1 MKRLRIG
8 YVPLSDAAVLI
19 AAATRGFAEA
29 ERLSIELVREVSWAN
44 IRDKLILGHFDAAH
58 MLAPF
63 AIATTLGLGHL
74 KVPLIA
80 PFALNLNGNAIT
92 ISSLVHAQMT
102 GEIGRAPESAAES
115 AEALAAVIRRRKS
128 DKQEP
133 LAFGIVFPF
142 STHAY
147 LLRHWLRSGGI
158 DPERDVNLVVV
169 PPPYMAES
177 LRTGLLDG
185 FCVGSPWNS
194 LAVDAHVGCIAAL
207 GVDIAKHAPEKIL
220 AVPKAF
226 AEENPEIMGRLIRSA
241 RAAARWCADE
251 QNRADLAGL
260 LASRDHLGLPEHIIR
275 DTLDG
280 NLAVGA
286 GGRRRA
292 HADFLVLGRE
302 TTNRPDPRHAK
313 WLYTEMVRARQAAFN
328 EDAFDEAASVYR
340 PDLYDEATG
349 ETDIADGDDP
359 VRLTQGPAF
368 SENDPRAYLAALG

>member
-29 ERLSIELVREVSWAN
+29 EGLSIELVREVSWAN

-74 KVPLIA
+74 KVPLVA

-92 ISSLVHAQMT
+92 ISSIVHAQMAAET
-102 GEIGRAPESAAES
+102 GRVPESAAES
-115 AEALAAVIRRRKS
+115 AKALAAVIARRKA

-177 LRTGLLDG
+177 LRTGLLHG

-194 LAVDAHVGCIAAL
+194 LAVDAGVGCIAAL

-220 AVPKAF
+220 AVPEAF
-226 AEENPEIMGRLIRSA
+226 AEQNPDTLSRLIRSA

-251 QNRADLAGL
+251 KNRTDLASV

-280 NLAVGA
+280 NLALGA
-286 GGRRRA
+286 AGRRRS

-302 TTNRPDPRHAK
+302 ATNRPDPRHAK
-313 WLYTEMVRARQAAFN
+313 WLYTEMAGARQTSFSK
-328 EDAFDEAASVYR
+328 DAFDAAASVYR

-349 ETDIADGDDP
+349 ETHLANRDDP
-359 VRLTQGPAF
+359 VGLTQGPAF

>member
-29 ERLSIELVREVSWAN
+29 EGLSIELVREVSWAN

-63 AIATTLGLGHL
+63 AIATSLGLGHL

-92 ISSLVHAQMT
+92 ISSLIHAQMT
-102 GEIGRAPESAAES
+102 GEIGRVPESAAES
-115 AEALAAVIRRRKS
+115 AKALAAVIRRRKA

-158 DPERDVNLVVV
+158 DPDRDVNLVVV

-177 LRTGLLDG
+177 LRTGLLHG

-194 LAVDAHVGCIAAL
+194 LAVDAGVGCIAAL

-220 AVPKAF
+220 AVPEAF
-226 AEENPEIMGRLIRSA
+226 AEQNPDVMSRLIRGA

-251 QNRADLAGL
+251 KNRADLASL
-260 LASRDHLGLPEHIIR
+260 LAIARPSRASRTHH
-275 DTLDG
+275 
-280 NLAVGA
+280 
-286 GGRRRA
+286 
-292 HADFLVLGRE
+292 
-302 TTNRPDPRHAK
+302 PRHARRK
-313 WLYTEMVRARQAAFN
+313 PRPRCCW
-328 EDAFDEAASVYR
+328 AS
-340 PDLYDEATG
+340 
-349 ETDIADGDDP
+349 
-359 VRLTQGPAF
+359 
-368 SENDPRAYLAALG
+368 PRACGLPGVGARYHEPARSAAREMALHRDGGSEANGVQQGCIRGCGLGLQTRAL